1 MPDIG
6 EGVAE
11 GEIVKWLVAAG
22 DSVDE
27 DQPLVEVMTDKA
39 TVTIPCPVK
48 GKIDKLLVK
57 DGQVVAVGAPICA
70 FGDVTSGTVAGAHG
84 HGHAGATKANG
95 GSTAATSQ
103 AGSNHD
109 ERPAASTGAATALME
124 EPADRVLATPATRRR
139 ARELN
144 VDIRRV
150 KPTGPA
156 GRVTREDVESLAAGG
171 APAAPASKAAPV
183 HPARGGRSSPMASAP
198 TRPLGSAS
206 DVAAKQGSALRELI
220 KAPTQKIEAPARKPA
235 AKAAPLPPPPGGE
248 VEERVPLRG
257 IRRKIAEHL
266 VKSKHT
272 APHFT
277 YVEEV
282 DVTELV
288 ELREKAKPIAEERGV
303 KLTYLPFI
311 IKSTVAA
318 LREHPALNASLDDA
332 SGEIVYKKYYNIG
345 FAADTDAGLVVP
357 VIKQADRRSILDI
370 ARELE
375 RLGGAARTGML
386 EIEDLQGGTFTISS
400 VGSLGGLLATPII
413 NHPEVAVMGVHK
425 IAKRPVVRSGPTGDR
440 IEVGHVMLLSLS
452 LDHRVVDGATAARFM
467 NSVVKYLEDPKLLLL
482 EGI

>member
-1 MPDIG
+1 MDFRLPDIG

-22 DSVDE
+22 DAVDE

-48 GKIDKLLVK
+48 GKVEKLLAK
-57 DGQVVAVGAPICA
+57 EGQVVAVGAPIVS
-70 FGDVTSGTVAGAHG
+70 FGDVTAGNIASAHG
-84 HGHAGATKANG
+84 HG
-95 GSTAATSQ
+95 SAAKQ
-103 AGSNHD
+103 AGSND
-109 ERPAASTGAATALME
+109 KKPPAPAPTAAATAVME

-139 ARELN
+139 ARELG

-150 KPTGPA
+150 RPTGPG
-156 GRVTREDVESLAAGG
+156 GRVTREDVEGAAQGAPMTRQQIAKAPTLVLPSLQESPGPVHRELKASGRPIASPDAPTQKLSSAPLKGK
-171 APAAPASKAAPV
+171 ALPLPAAPA
-183 HPARGGRSSPMASAP
+183 
-198 TRPLGSAS
+198 
-206 DVAAKQGSALRELI
+206 
-220 KAPTQKIEAPARKPA
+220 
-235 AKAAPLPPPPGGE
+235 GE

-257 IRRKIAEHL
+257 VRRKIAEHL
-266 VKSKHT
+266 VKSKFT

-332 SGEIVYKKYYNIG
+332 SGEIVYKKYYNVG
-345 FAADTDAGLVVP
+345 FAADTEAGLVVP
-357 VIKQADRRSILDI
+357 VLKHADRRSILDI
-370 ARELE
+370 ARELD
-375 RLGGAARTGML
+375 RLANAARTGML
-386 EIEDLQGGTFTISS
+386 ELEDLQGGTFTISS
-400 VGSLGGLLATPII
+400 VGSLGGLMATPII
-413 NHPEVAVMGVHK
+413 NHPEVAIMGVHK
-425 IAKRPVVRSGPTGDR
+425 IAKRPVVRGDK
-440 IEVGHVMLLSLS
+440 IEIGHIMLLSLS
-452 LDHRVVDGATAARFM
+452 LDHRVVDGAAAARFM
-467 NSVVKYLEDPKLLLL
+467 NTVVKYLEDPKLLLL